1 MNILMVYPVFPRSF
15 WSFAHALKIYGRKA
29 LLPPLGLVTVAA
41 MLPETW
47 GKRVVDM
54 NVRDL
59 TDEDLAWADWVFVS
73 GMAVQRVSAHEVTAR
88 CKALGKRVIGG
99 GPLFDGEYALFTDV
113 EHFVLGEA
121 EPSIQRLVADLE
133 ADAAGTGKVRR
144 IYRTKEYAEMTQ
156 SPVPLWH
163 LLDIQAYGVMGIQ
176 YTRGCPYDCEFCNVT
191 ALLGRKPR
199 VKKPEQILAELD
211 ALQAAGW
218 TGGVFFVD
226 DNLIGHRP
234 AIKNELLPALIE
246 WQKKN
251 GPVCFQTQLTINLAD
266 DPELMEMLTD
276 AGFDTVFVGIETP
289 DPESLKECK
298 KTQNRNRDLV
308 DDVKVLQRAGIEV
321 QAGFIVGFDHDNER
335 TFDLQV
341 DFIQRSGIVTA
352 MVGQLHAPPGTRLV
366 TRLWQEGRLRG
377 HSSGNNTDGTTNILP
392 TMGVE
397 KLRNGYFDVLRR
409 IFSPSPCY
417 ARIRTFLREFK
428 VPKVRR
434 RLDHQAIGIF
444 FRAAWTLGI
453 VGKERFQY
461 WGLLFWALFT
471 RPTFFPMAIHLA
483 TIAHHYRRM
492 YEEISS
498 RPLPPPLLLV
508 EEAVKAKEE
517 PNIGVVPLTV
527 GGKVREKALTG

>member
-1 MNILMVYPVFPRSF
+1 MNILLVYPVFPRSF
-15 WSFAHALKIYGRKA
+15 WSFAHALEIYGRKA

-41 MLPETW
+41 MLPQPW

-54 NVRDL
+54 NVRPL
-59 TDEDLAWADWVFVS
+59 TDDDLRWADWVFVS
-73 GMAVQRVSAHEVTAR
+73 GMAVQRASAHEVTAR
-88 CKALGKRVIGG
+88 CKAMGKPVIGG

-121 EPSIQRLVADLE
+121 EPTVAKLVADME
-133 ADAAGTGKVRR
+133 AQAAGTGKVRR
-144 IYRTKEYAEMTQ
+144 IYRSRDYADMTK
-156 SPVPLWH
+156 SPVPLWE
-163 LLDIQAYGVMGIQ
+163 LLDLHAYGVMGIQ

-199 VKKPEQILAELD
+199 VKKPGQILAELD
-211 ALQAAGW
+211 ALKAAGW
-218 TGGVFFVD
+218 KGGVFFVD

-234 AIKNELLPALIE
+234 AIKGELLPALID

-251 GPVCFQTQLTINLAD
+251 GPVSFQTQLTINLAD
-266 DPELMEMLTD
+266 DPDLLEMLTD

-308 DDVKVLQRAGIEV
+308 DDVKTLQRAGIEV
-321 QAGFIVGFDHDNER
+321 QAGFIVGFDHDSDR
-335 TFDLQV
+335 TFDAQV

-392 TMGVE
+392 KMGVE
-397 KLRNGYFDVLRR
+397 PLRQGYFKVLRG
-409 IFSPSPCY
+409 IFSPAPCY
-417 ARIRTFLREFK
+417 ARIRTFLRAFG

-434 RLDHQAIGIF
+434 KLDRRAIGTF
-444 FRAAWTLGI
+444 FRACWRLGI
-453 VGKERFQY
+453 VGKERFHY
-461 WGLLFWALFT
+461 WGLLFWTLFT
-471 RPTFFPMAIHLA
+471 RPTFLPMAVHLA
-483 TIAHHYRRM
+483 TLGHHYRRM

-498 RPLPPPLLLV
+498 RPLAEPLMLV
-508 EEAVKAKEE
+508 EEAVKARAAA
-517 PNIGVVPLTV
+517 GVDAPVQLTV
-527 GGKVREKALTG
+527 SAHAHAAADV